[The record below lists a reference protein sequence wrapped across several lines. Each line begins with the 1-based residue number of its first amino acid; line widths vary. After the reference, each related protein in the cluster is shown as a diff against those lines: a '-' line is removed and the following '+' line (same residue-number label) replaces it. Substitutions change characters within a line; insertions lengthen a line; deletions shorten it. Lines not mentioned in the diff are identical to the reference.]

1 MFCSQCGNIL
11 DDDALFCTV
20 CGKKVKR
27 IPENNTFAPEKNI
40 PPEISASETEPAI
53 QEETLYTPE
62 NNSQPEFSP
71 ENISDEENS
80 EEKELEKFFGST
92 EPIQHINPEPTQA
105 KTEEIEQMKKVMET
119 HTREP
124 LPDLVLRKKAETK
137 KENPPEKIYQPEETE
152 DDYYNETHES
162 YDDNSETQYIN
173 IKNNYRN
180 NYPEN
185 NYDDDNYDENY
196 SDDEYYDDYEPE
208 YEDIPTYNP
217 PQHERNKIYQ
227 PAVQEYRPIHV
238 GTFRL
243 FSAGIITFIAM
254 IIVIAVSLI
263 FCMKLGFSGNVIEK
277 GINRLD
283 MEKVLDAEYDSNRDF
298 NKFLYDKSG
307 FYNIS
312 YYTAN
317 ENDFRNFVI
326 NLDILDFMGENAG
339 IYADYFLNNG
349 KKPTLTSGDVVEYIS
364 TRSGF
369 GWNETSN
376 MLYNL
381 SDNKIDSILSVDS
394 WEADTGF
401 NFRLLSYIFSTTTLM
416 ILLAVV
422 CVLMIWTAVIVD
434 KRGKYLAG
442 FYKNIFM
449 TSGVILLIIGAVC
462 FIAPPVVYSQT
473 SHVAFYVISKL
484 LTDFNLFI
492 FSTGAFEFI
501 VGIILSLIR
510 TLIVRHERI
519 YGDG

>member
-40 PPEISASETEPAI
+40 PTETETPI
-53 QEETLYTPE
+53 QTETLYTPE
-62 NNSQPEFSP
+62 NNSQPEFAP
-71 ENISDEENS
+71 ENIPAEENQ

-92 EPIQHINPEPTQA
+92 EPIQHINPEPKPAQ
-105 KTEEIEQMKKVMET
+105 TEEIEHMKKVMSN

-124 LPDLVLRKKAETK
+124 LPDLVLRKKAESK
-137 KENPPEKIYQPEETE
+137 KENPPEKICQPEDDDE
-152 DDYYNETHES
+152 DYYNETPQS

-180 NYPEN
+180 NYQEN
-185 NYDDDNYDENY
+185 NYNDDNYDENY
-196 SDDEYYDDYEPE
+196 SNDEYYDGYQPE
-208 YEDIPTYNP
+208 YEDIPPYNP
-217 PQHERNKIYQ
+217 PQHERSRAYQ
-227 PAVQEYRPIHV
+227 QPVQEYRPAYV
-238 GTFRL
+238 GTMRL

-254 IIVIAVSLI
+254 ITVIAVSLI
-263 FCMKLGFSGNVIEK
+263 FCIKLGFSGTVIEK
-277 GINRLD
+277 RINRLD
-283 MEKVLDAEYDSNRDF
+283 MEKVLDAEYDNSRDF

-312 YYTAN
+312 YQTAN
-317 ENDFRNFVI
+317 ENDFRNFVL
-326 NLDILDFMGENAG
+326 NLDMLDFIGENAG
-339 IYADYFLNNG
+339 TYADYFLNNG
-349 KKPTLTSGDVVEYIS
+349 KKPTLTSGDIAEYMS
-364 TRSGF
+364 ARAGYTGL
-369 GWNETSN
+369 GWYEFSN

-401 NFRLLSYIFSTTTLM
+401 DFRILSYISSTTTLI

-422 CVLMIWTAVIVD
+422 CVLMIWIAVIVD

-473 SHVAFYVISKL
+473 NHVVFYIISKL

-501 VGIILSLIR
+501 AGIILGLIR
-510 TLIVRHERI
+510 SMIVRHERI

>member
-11 DDDALFCTV
+11 DDDALFCMI

-27 IPENNTFAPEKNI
+27 IPENNTFAPK
-40 PPEISASETEPAI
+40 TE
-53 QEETLYTPE
+53 QNTQTELLYTPE

-71 ENISDEENS
+71 ESFSAEENE

-92 EPIQHINPEPTQA
+92 EPIQHINPEPAPT
-105 KTEEIEQMKKVMET
+105 KTDEIEQMKKIMET
-119 HTREP
+119 HIREP

-137 KENPPEKIYQPEETE
+137 KENPPEKIFQPENNDE
-152 DDYYNETHES
+152 DYYNDIPES

-173 IKNNYRN
+173 IKNNY
-180 NYPEN
+180 P
-185 NYDDDNYDENY
+185 DNHYNDE
-196 SDDEYYDDYEPE
+196 EYYDDYEPE
-208 YEDIPTYNP
+208 YDDPPEYENIPPYNP
-217 PQHERNKIYQ
+217 PEYDRKKTN
-227 PAVQEYRPIHV
+227 PSPVREYRPVYI
-238 GTFRL
+238 GTFRI

-263 FCMKLGFSGNVIEK
+263 FCIKLGFSGNAIEK
-277 GINRLD
+277 GMNRID
-283 MEKVLDAEYDSNRDF
+283 MEEALDAEYDGNRDF

-312 YYTAN
+312 YYMAD
-317 ENDFRNFVI
+317 ENDFRNFMI
-326 NLDILDFMGENAG
+326 NLDIPDFMGENAG
-339 IYADYFLNNG
+339 IYTDYFLNNG
-349 KKPTLTSGDVVEYIS
+349 KKPNLTSSYIAEYMS
-364 TRSGF
+364 AKSGYI
-369 GWNETSN
+369 GIGQNEFSN

-401 NFRLLSYIFSTTTLM
+401 NFKLLNYTFSTTTLV
-416 ILLAVV
+416 ILIAVV

-434 KRGKYLAG
+434 RRGKYLAG

-449 TSGVILLIIGAVC
+449 TSGVVLLIIGAVC
-462 FIAPPVVYSQT
+462 FIAPPVVYNQT
-473 SHVAFYVISKL
+473 HHVLFYIISKL

-492 FSTGAFEFI
+492 ISTGIFEFI
-501 VGIILSLIR
+501 VGIILGLIR

>member
-1 MFCSQCGNIL
+1 MFCSKCGNML
-11 DDDALFCTV
+11 DDDDLFCMV

-27 IPENNTFAPEKNI
+27 IPENNTFAPETSVN
-40 PPEISASETEPAI
+40 ETETTI
-53 QEETLYTPE
+53 QAENLYTPE

-71 ENISDEENS
+71 ENIPVEENS

-92 EPIQHINPEPTQA
+92 EPIQHISPEPTPIQ
-105 KTEEIEQMKKVMET
+105 TEEIEQMKKVMET

-137 KENPPEKIYQPEETE
+137 KENPPEKIYQPEDNEE
-152 DDYYNETHES
+152 EYYNNTPEH

-173 IKNNYRN
+173 IKNNY
-180 NYPEN
+180 NYADN
-185 NYDDDNYDENY
+185 NYDDNY

-208 YEDIPTYNP
+208 YDEPPEYEDIPPYNP
-217 PQHERNKIYQ
+217 PQRERNKTYQ
-227 PAVQEYRPIHV
+227 PSVQEYRPTHI

-263 FCMKLGFSGNVIEK
+263 FCIKLGFSGTVVEK
-277 GINRLD
+277 RINRLD
-283 MEKVLDAEYDSNRDF
+283 MEKVLDAEYDGNRDF

-317 ENDFRNFVI
+317 ENDFRNFVL

-349 KKPTLTSGDVVEYIS
+349 QKPTLTSGDIAEYMS
-364 TRSGF
+364 ARSGL
-369 GWNETSN
+369 GWNEFSN

-401 NFRLLSYIFSTTTLM
+401 NFRLLNYMFSTTTLV

-449 TSGVILLIIGAVC
+449 PSGVILLVAGAVC
-462 FIAPPVVYSQT
+462 FIAPPVVYNQT
-473 SHVAFYVISKL
+473 NHVVFYIISKL

-501 VGIILSLIR
+501 VGIILGLIR